1 MLTTAQLDA
10 MTPEER
16 TQLFE
21 TLAIQTF
28 GQKGFCDHAATHFGL
43 TRPTVYRWRREHNV
57 PYAVLMALDAA
68 TVGPQPLDDLK
79 AAIVHLVDLQ
89 AQNAKAIEQLFRA
102 FEAYAAR

>member
-10 MTPEER
+10 MTPEAR

-21 TLAIQTF
+21 ALAIQTF

-57 PYAVLMALDAA
+57 PYAVLMALDMA
-68 TVGPQPLDDLK
+68 TVGPKPIEDMT
-79 AAIVHLVDLQ
+79 AAIAHLVGLQ
-89 AQNAKAIEQLFRA
+89 AETARAIEQLFKA
-102 FEAYAAR
+102 FEAFAAR